1 LGSRRYPFIS
11 LRRKSAEGAGSKSLQ
26 DGGRQLEYE
35 DQDPRIH
42 YKWLQELAT
51 TGVPSEMGEIFD
63 EKAIAK
69 LPASELQGVIK
80 MPKSSGLAV

>member
-1 LGSRRYPFIS
+1 

-42 YKWLQELAT
+42 YKWLEELQT

-63 EKAIAK
+63 EPSIARLNRDDLK
-69 LPASELQGVIK
+69 GVIK
-80 MPKSSGLAV
+80 MPKSTGLAI